1 MEMFLYVNFIYE
13 KKNTWFQKILSSTMV
28 FKIDIFSWLEY
39 QISTS
44 EWFLKDHVKVKTR
57 VMAAEN
63 SAHMRVHRTLQ
74 SPLSVY

>member
-1 MEMFLYVNFIYE
+1 
-13 KKNTWFQKILSSTMV
+13 MV
-28 FKIDIFSWLEY
+28 FNIDDFSWIEY